1 MHEISTAFAP
11 RVVYRKMGNG
21 PVAILLHGFPESGTL
36 WRNIWDKL
44 AQSYTLIIPDLP
56 GAGKSTINGN
66 VSLAQMADAIKAIA
80 DAEQVSSAVVI
91 GHSMGG
97 YVAFAFAAAYP
108 AMVKGLTL
116 VHSGPM
122 ADDDEKKKTRQK
134 VIDFVQKGNK
144 KEFLETMVPGLF
156 APEFVKAQQA
166 KVNEQVT
173 SAMDLGAEP
182 LVNFYRAMMDR
193 PLHTDVLE
201 TATFPVQWI
210 IGAKDALMAPLK
222 LISYAHTSAVNF
234 TSYYT
239 EVGHMSM
246 IEDPERLQ
254 NDVADFLDYCYRN
267 DR

>member
-11 RVVYRKMGNG
+11 SVSYRKMGKG

-44 AQSYTLIIPDLP
+44 SENYTLIIPDLP
-56 GAGKSTINGN
+56 GAGKSTISGK

-80 DAEQVSSAVVI
+80 DAERILEAVII

-108 AMVKGLTL
+108 ATVKGLTL

-122 ADDDEKKKTRQK
+122 ADDEEKKKTRQK
-134 VIDFVQKGNK
+134 VIDFVQKGHK

-156 APEFVKAQQA
+156 APDFVQREAG

-173 SAMDLGAEP
+173 SAMDLGSEP
-182 LVNFYRAMMDR
+182 LVNFYQAMMDR

-201 TATFPVQWI
+201 QATFPVQWI
-210 IGAKDALMAPLK
+210 IGAKDALMAPAK
-222 LISYAHTSAVNF
+222 LLSYAHTSPVNF
-234 TSYYT
+234 TSYYP

-246 IEDPERLQ
+246 VEAPERLQ
-254 NDVADFLDYCYRN
+254 ADLAYFLDYCYRN